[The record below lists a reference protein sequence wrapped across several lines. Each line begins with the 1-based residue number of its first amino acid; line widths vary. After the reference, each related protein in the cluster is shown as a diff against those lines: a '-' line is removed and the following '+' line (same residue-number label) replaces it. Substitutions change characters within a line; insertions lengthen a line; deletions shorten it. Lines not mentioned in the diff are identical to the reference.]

1 MKENSQTTAD
11 EHKNN
16 ISEAV
21 VAQEE
26 RGESLQPNRGTGHW
40 ALLNDEWEN
49 IKNYIC

>member
-11 EHKNN
+11 EHKN

-40 ALLNDEWEN
+40 ALLSAMNG
-49 IKNYIC
+49 KA